1 MENKFVI
8 TKYNNITIGC
18 LVRDGKID
26 DIRCYEEN
34 SLIGNIYVGK
44 VSNVLDNINA
54 AFVDIKKDLT
64 CYLPLEDY
72 YGKKP
77 LKVGDELI
85 VQVTKDSIKTK
96 QPAVTTNISL
106 TGEYA
111 IVHCDK
117 TIGVSAKIKGEA
129 VRNTLKNTANAA
141 ISDFKEKNAGSD
153 IDYGVILRTKC
164 GTLFHDDF
172 DIDNDVNI
180 CKKEQL
186 NNGYDLKK
194 LYDDIMSTI
203 EKLDSLIKKAAYL
216 KLYSVVWEGEGAY
229 IKDLAGMSEDI
240 DVITDD
246 KAVYGALC
254 ENCGA
259 VNRSISLHE
268 DDSISLNSIYNIPL
282 TIERCLKKKAYL
294 KSGGY
299 LVIEPTEAM
308 TVIDVNSGKS
318 VKGKNSEEELLKIN
332 VEAAAEIARQLRLR
346 NLSGIIII
354 DFISMKSA
362 KNQLLLMEEL
372 KKAVR
377 WDYVNINVV
386 DITRLGLVEL
396 TRKKVRKPLHEVLF
410 IG

>member
-34 SLIGNIYVGK
+34 SLIGNIYVAK

-111 IVHCDK
+111 VVHCDK
-117 TIGVSAKIKGEA
+117 TIGVSAKIKGES

-141 ISDFKEKNAGSD
+141 ISDFKEKNDGSD

-172 DIDNDVNI
+172 YIDNDEKI

-186 NNGYDLKK
+186 NNGYDFKK

-203 EKLDSLIKKAAYL
+203 EKLDSLLKKAAYL
-216 KLYSVVWEGEGAY
+216 KLYSVVWESEGAY

-240 DVITDD
+240 GVITDD
-246 KAVYGALC
+246 KAIYDALC
-254 ENCGA
+254 KNCGA
-259 VNRSISLHE
+259 VSRSVSLH
-268 DDSISLNSIYNIPL
+268 DDESISLNSIYNIPL

-332 VEAAAEIARQLRLR
+332 IEAAAEIARQLRLR

-354 DFISMKSA
+354 DFISMKSE
-362 KNQLLLMEEL
+362 KNQLLLMDEL

-396 TRKKVRKPLHEVLF
+396 TRKKVRKPLHEVF
-410 IG
+410 S